1 MKKLSIKSLKLSFIP
16 GKTVF
21 LIALRKFRSY
31 DWLVHP
37 HGELALTGYKSQ
49 QAYCPKGLFLC
60 VKSLCVRISMVK
72 LERDTFMC
80 AGHLLSLSVN
90 PFQLCHQLFDSNRQ
104 SSFSSTGAH

>member
-1 MKKLSIKSLKLSFIP
+1 MKNKSFN
-16 GKTVF
+16 
-21 LIALRKFRSY
+21 IANMPKYGY
-31 DWLVHP
+31 DSLVHP

-49 QAYCPKGLFLC
+49 QAHRPQGLFLC

-104 SSFSSTGAH
+104 SSFSSTGAHSHA